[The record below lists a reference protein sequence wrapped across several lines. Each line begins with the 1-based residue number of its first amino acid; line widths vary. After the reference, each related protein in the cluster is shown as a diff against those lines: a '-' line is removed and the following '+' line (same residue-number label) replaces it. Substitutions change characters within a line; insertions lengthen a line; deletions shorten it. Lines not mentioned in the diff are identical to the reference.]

1 MIQSMTGFGSA
12 EKDGCRV
19 EVRSLN
25 HRFLDVYI
33 KVPAFLG
40 RYEIEFRN
48 LLKKKF
54 SRGKFDVSILISENV
69 NAVMNV
75 NVNLAREIHNAFRML
90 QKELSVPGEIDINT
104 LTGFRE
110 MFMETDQSYDI
121 DAVNQVYNQALEGLY
136 EMRIREGGVLA
147 SELRRMTDALG
158 VMNEEIK
165 ARCGKSVSDIKEKF
179 SEKIKLILDGI
190 EIYEG
195 RILQEAAVIAAKSD
209 ISEEIVRIESHVGQ
223 FREMLANGD
232 VIGRKLDFILQEL
245 NREVNTIASK
255 SVVCDIS
262 TLTVDMKNELEKMR
276 EQVQNIQ
283 YVRMLPPLSCFKELY
298 GI

>member
-1 MIQSMTGFGSA
+1 MTGFGSA

-33 KVPAFLG
+33 KAPPFLG
-40 RYEIEFRN
+40 RYEMDFRN

-54 SRGKFDVSILISENV
+54 SRGKFDVNILISENV
-69 NAVMNV
+69 NVVMDV

-121 DAVNQVYNQALEGLY
+121 DAVIQVYSQALEGLY
-136 EMRIREGGVLA
+136 EMRIREGGVLV

-158 VMNEEIK
+158 GMNQEIK
-165 ARCGKSVSDIKEKF
+165 ARCAKSVFDIKEEF
-179 SEKIKLILDGI
+179 SAKIKLILDGI
-190 EIYEG
+190 EIDEG
-195 RILQEAAVIAAKSD
+195 RILQEAVVIAAKSD

-223 FREMLANGD
+223 FREMLENGD
-232 VIGRKLDFILQEL
+232 VVGRKLDFMLQEL

-255 SVVCDIS
+255 SVVCDVA

-283 YVRMLPPLSCFKELY
+283 
-298 GI
+298 

>member
-190 EIYEG
+190 EIDEG

-283 YVRMLPPLSCFKELY
+283 
-298 GI
+298 